1 MSRMMRMFTLAV
13 GLRLICVGDFAMADD
28 VFEASIDELQ
38 AQMSSGALTAEDLVR
53 YYLVRIDA
61 YDDRLNAVMVVNPK
75 AVQEAR
81 ALDVERRRRGARG
94 PLHGIPV
101 IVKDNYETTGMATTA
116 GSASLKG
123 FAPDRDA
130 FQVAKLKSAG
140 AIILGKATMHEFAYG
155 ITTVGSG
162 FGETRNPYDLTRTPG
177 GSSGGT
183 GAAVAANFA
192 TFGMGSDT
200 CGSIRIPAAHNNLVG
215 LRGTQGLSSRTG
227 IIPLSHTQDIGGP
240 LAKSI
245 KDLAYALD
253 ATVGYDPADP
263 QSAESIGQIR
273 GPYAEQLDA
282 YRLDGRRI
290 GLIETSLT
298 DASAEVQTLIR
309 AAAKEL
315 EALGVEVPSVTFDH
329 KRLLTERPTDGF
341 LVLSY
346 DFRGD
351 INRYFAANPIIGF
364 ESLAAFIET
373 GEYHPQIK
381 PMLEGSEYS
390 GTEMEPAYYRELAN
404 RQHVRQTLLT
414 LLVDNQL
421 DALLYPTLREIPA
434 LVGEIQDDNNCMLSA
449 VSGLPALAIPAGF
462 TETGIPIG
470 MELLGPMWSE
480 PKLLGLGH
488 RIEQARPQRRAPDSV
503 PPL

>member
-1 MSRMMRMFTLAV
+1 
-13 GLRLICVGDFAMADD
+13 MADD
-28 VFEASIDELQ
+28 LFEASIDELQ
-38 AQMSSGALTAEDLVR
+38 TQMSSGALSAEDLVR
-53 YYLVRIDA
+53 YYLTRIEA
-61 YDDRLNAVMVVNPK
+61 YDEQLNAVMVVNPN
-75 AVQEAR
+75 AVEAAQ
-81 ALDVERRRRGARG
+81 ALDVERRENGVRG

-101 IVKDNYETTGMATTA
+101 IVKDNYETVGMATTA

-130 FQVAKLKSAG
+130 FLVARLKSAG

-162 FGETRNPYDLTRTPG
+162 FGETKNPYDLTRTPG

-192 TFGMGSDT
+192 AFGMGSDT
-200 CGSIRIPAAHNNLVG
+200 CGSIRIPAANNNLVG

-240 LAKSI
+240 LARSI

-263 QSAESIGQIR
+263 QSAESIGQID
-273 GPYAEQLDA
+273 GSYAEQLDD
-282 YRLDGRRI
+282 YRLEGRRI

-298 DASAEVQTLIR
+298 DEEASPEVVTLIR
-309 AAAKEL
+309 DAARDL
-315 EALGVEVPSVTFDH
+315 ESLGVEIASVAFDH
-329 KRLLTERPTDGF
+329 RRLLTERPTNGF

-351 INRYFAANPIIGF
+351 INRYFAANPSIGF
-364 ESLAAFIET
+364 ENLAAFIET
-373 GEYHPQIK
+373 GEYREEIK
-381 PMLEGSEYS
+381 PMLEGSEYAGS
-390 GTEMEPAYYRELAN
+390 ELESAYYVELAN
-404 RQHVRQTLLT
+404 REHVRQALLA
-414 LLVDNQL
+414 LLRDNQL
-421 DALLYPTLREIPA
+421 DALLYPTLREIPV
-434 LVGEIQDDNNCMLSA
+434 LIGEPQNGSNCMLSA
-449 VSGLPALAIPAGF
+449 VSGLPALAIQAGF
-462 TETGIPIG
+462 TEAGVPIG

-480 PKLLGLGH
+480 AKLLGLGYQ
-488 RIEQARPQRRAPDSV
+488 IERARPQRRAPAAFR
-503 PPL
+503 PQ